1 MRTATKQEAI
11 NGNSND
17 TVITPL
23 RLKQVLS
30 NVDITP
36 GEGGGG
42 SGSPEYIAGD
52 GISIINNVI
61 SNTITKTSQLTNDS
75 NFLTE
80 SDLPDIDIN
89 DPVPI
94 NSIWDYEGDTV
105 PDGFIEIDPVVIPTK
120 TSELENDSNFINQ
133 IKTINGQSLVGE
145 GDITIEGGTGGDA
158 LPINSIFAYDGDDI
172 PEGYEEVESIEIGGS
187 GYEPNLMSL
196 QLTTRQGFAGNTYTK
211 INFDRVVNVG
221 EKLSFEDNGVKIGAG
236 VKYVKVSAIGNPQ
249 TEKTG
254 NAYLRIVKNQL
265 NDPNTIVWVFEKVTS
280 AWGTVVLTLPPKLV
294 EVSEGD
300 ILYAYVYGEGYT
312 TVGQGQG
319 AEMSMTVEVV
329 E

>member
-30 NVDITP
+30 NADISP
-36 GEGGGG
+36 GEGGG
-42 SGSPEYIAGD
+42 SSNAPVYTAGE

-61 SNTITKTSQLTNDS
+61 SNIITKTSQLTNDS
-75 NFLTE
+75 NFITE
-80 SDLPDIDIN
+80 EDLPDININ

-105 PDGFIEIDPVVIPTK
+105 PDGFIEIDPLAIPTK
-120 TSELENDSNFINQ
+120 LSELENDSNFINQ

-172 PEGYEEVESIEIGGS
+172 PEGYEEVEGIEIGGS
-187 GYEPNLMSL
+187 SETNLMSL
-196 QLTTRQGFAGNTYTK
+196 QLTTRQGFDGNTYTK
-211 INFDRVVNVG
+211 INFNSVVNVG

-329 E
+329 K